1 MKSSIDS
8 KFKETG
14 IGLIPEDWEVKKIK
28 DVCKQ
33 VRESFN
39 PNENDIRPYLG
50 LEHINEGSLTLNGV
64 GSSSDVKSG
73 KLVFHKG
80 QILFGKLRPYFRK
93 VYRPDF
99 DGVCSTDIFVID
111 KKDEND
117 NGFLFYFFAN
127 PFIVD
132 IATQSSE
139 GTRMPRASW
148 SYLSDLEFAF
158 PTLYEQKAIG
168 RFLSTLDQKISL
180 NNQMNQTLEEIA
192 QSTFRHWFVH
202 YEFHDDNGQP
212 YKSSGGEMVDSEL
225 GEIPKGWKV
234 GKLGDLLK
242 IQIGGD
248 WGEDKEFHNSFRV
261 TCLRGTDIQ
270 KLKEAGYTS
279 EAPDRWIKRNSLSK
293 RELTN
298 CDVLLG
304 ASGLGPIGRS
314 LYFSEAIKNNY
325 SSPIIY
331 SNFCKRLEAKS
342 PELAIYSEKL
352 IEYIYKRGGIE
363 AFITGTSIPNLDTKG
378 LLNLEIVIPPE
389 DLIKKYS
396 NFIKFKNYHQ
406 YNPENTLLSKIR
418 DSLLPKL
425 MSGKIRVPMEATGK

>member
-1 MKSSIDS
+1 MPPER
-8 KFKETG
+8 FKETE
-14 IGLIPEDWEVKKIK
+14 IGLIPEDWKIKKIK

-73 KLVFHKG
+73 KLVFHNG
-80 QILFGKLRPYFRK
+80 NILFGKLRPYFRK

-168 RFLSTLDQKISL
+168 KFLSTLDQKLHL
-180 NNQMNQTLEEIA
+180 NHQMNQTLEEIA
-192 QSTFRHWFVH
+192 QTIFRRWFIH
-202 YEFHDDNGQP
+202 FEFPDENGKP

-225 GEIPKGWKV
+225 GEIPLGWEV
-234 GKLGDLLK
+234 GKLGDVCDIIMGQSPKSEFYNEEGEGLPFHQGVTNFGERFPKDKMYCTVDNK
-242 IQIGGD
+242 IAEYGD
-248 WGEDKEFHNSFRV
+248 ILFSVR
-261 TCLRGTDIQ
+261 
-270 KLKEAGYTS
+270 
-279 EAPDRWIKRNSLSK
+279 APVGRINIAISK
-293 RELTN
+293 I
-298 CDVLLG
+298 V
-304 ASGLGPIGRS
+304 IGRGIS
-314 LYFSEAIKNNY
+314 AIRHKNRLQSFLLYQLKNIFKEEDSIGSGTVFNAIT
-325 SSPIIY
+325 
-331 SNFCKRLEAKS
+331 RRDLDD
-342 PELAIYSEKL
+342 LL
-352 IEYIYKRGGIE
+352 IL
-363 AFITGTSIPNLDTKG
+363 IPNLEINTKFDSLIG
-378 LLNLEIVIPPE
+378 SIDKKIENLSSQSENLFKLR
-389 DLIKKYS
+389 DL
-396 NFIKFKNYHQ
+396 
-406 YNPENTLLSKIR
+406 
-418 DSLLPKL
+418 LLPKL
-425 MSGKIRVPMEATGK
+425 MSGKIRVR